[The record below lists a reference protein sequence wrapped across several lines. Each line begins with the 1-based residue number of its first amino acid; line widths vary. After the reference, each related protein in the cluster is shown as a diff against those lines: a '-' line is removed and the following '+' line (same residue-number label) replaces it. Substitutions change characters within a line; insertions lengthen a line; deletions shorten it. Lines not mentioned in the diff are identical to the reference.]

1 MYTYMF
7 FYSLEERSNYAIEII
22 LVEPQILETESRTD
36 VGIDDVPNQRTFPLT
51 IQIKKTTP
59 FIAGMV
65 FLF

>member
-1 MYTYMF
+1 M
-7 FYSLEERSNYAIEII
+7 SNYAIEII

-36 VGIDDVPNQRTFPLT
+36 VRIDDVPNQRLNTFPLT